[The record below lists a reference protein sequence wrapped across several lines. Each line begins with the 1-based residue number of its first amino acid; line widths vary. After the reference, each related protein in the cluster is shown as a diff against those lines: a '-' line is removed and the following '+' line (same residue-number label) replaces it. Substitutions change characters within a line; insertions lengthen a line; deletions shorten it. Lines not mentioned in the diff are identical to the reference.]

1 MIRTGLP
8 QLSAE
13 ERAAVLEL
21 CDRIIQGFGDRI
33 NLVRL
38 YGSKA
43 RGDARPDSDIDILIV
58 IDKDDFDIKDA
69 VSRVVYDVYQ
79 KYDYRYFLSV
89 KVMGQEHYDLLASVG
104 TTFFRNLEKDGIDLW
119 KRG

>member
-1 MIRTGLP
+1 MKIKRLNLSRTEQKAVNELKDR
-8 QLSAE
+8 LAE
-13 ERAAVLEL
+13 KL
-21 CDRIIQGFGDRI
+21 GDR
-33 NLVRL
+33 LRLFRL

-58 IDKDDFDIKDA
+58 IDKDDFDIKDT
-69 VSRVVYDVYQ
+69 VSKVVYDVYQ

-89 KVMGQEHYDLLASVG
+89 KVMGQEHYDLLASIG

-119 KRG
+119 KRE